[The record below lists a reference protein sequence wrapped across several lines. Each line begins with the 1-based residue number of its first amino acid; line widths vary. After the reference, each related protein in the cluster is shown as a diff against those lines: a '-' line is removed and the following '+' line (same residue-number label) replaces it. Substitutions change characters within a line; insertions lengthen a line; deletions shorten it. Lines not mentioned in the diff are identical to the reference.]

1 MASFGPRKEII
12 MEYNKPVAGGSKKRP
27 KASAVLEAT
36 KADGEK
42 IEVVGT
48 KLDKHCLS
56 CKHFNKEAVKNCSD
70 KTCLFWKVRPYQ
82 TV

>member
-36 KADGEK
+36 KAEGEK
-42 IEVVGT
+42 IEVVKKPVT
-48 KLDKHCLS
+48 KSRLGSK
-56 CKHFNKEAVKNCSD
+56 
-70 KTCLFWKVRPYQ
+70 
-82 TV
+82 

>member
-1 MASFGPRKEII
+1 